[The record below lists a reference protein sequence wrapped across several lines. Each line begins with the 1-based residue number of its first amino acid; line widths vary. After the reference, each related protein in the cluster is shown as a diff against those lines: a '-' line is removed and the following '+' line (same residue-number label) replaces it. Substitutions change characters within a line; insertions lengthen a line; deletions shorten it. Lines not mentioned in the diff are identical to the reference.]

1 MPRELFGT
9 SHGATVWL
17 CTDGC
22 GLTCATITWTLH
34 IFAWSAVTK
43 LVGLAHSR
51 LPHPTALHVVC
62 VVSRFALA
70 VNRYETRLFTHRHS
84 SSPSV
89 TPPRP
94 SIPTHPFLIRSFG
107 PGWSSVRWRTSTS
120 SFTPS

>member
-62 VVSRFALA
+62 VVSFVFR
-70 VNRYETRLFTHRHS
+70 VC
-84 SSPSV
+84 PSL
-89 TPPRP
+89 
-94 SIPTHPFLIRSFG
+94 SG
-107 PGWSSVRWRTSTS
+107 TS
-120 SFTPS
+120 SFDDGWSRGSALAPIAMAGREETYRDGFIIVGTSAAG